1 MAVLALKLQNSGQT
15 GIRKPLQSAPRG
27 EHTFLIILFHIL
39 TKATAIL
46 FYFIFFLSLSFPNPQ
61 KAAFQA
67 KLG

>member
-46 FYFIFFLSLSFPNPQ
+46 FYFIFFFFLFLSQTLRKRLS
-61 KAAFQA
+61 
-67 KLG
+67 KLN